1 MSAVLRPIPLC
12 VTTLRHTFVKMRL
25 PHLRAPSNCFPP
37 RRLRRTATTL
47 RTFSKMRL
55 PSPVCV
61 TKLRLSPITRSTLII
76 YPCSNLQ
83 SAFVLLRHAHPEDA
97 SPPDKLIADSR

>member
-55 PSPVCV
+55 PSFVCV
-61 TKLRLSPITRSTLII
+61 TKLRAPAITRSTPIT
-76 YPCSNLQ
+76 YARSNFH
-83 SAFVLLRHAHPEDA
+83 SAFALLRHAHPEDA